1 MGSLWSHASS
11 HTNGRWTGRVDCWG
25 RPCTDLS
32 GLSLKQRYHVPTASG
47 PISVVVCGDQDK
59 PALLTYPD
67 VGLNCKNLHPYP
79 NPCSLTLWPSELG
92 FFSSHHGSLL
102 DFMMHHERLLH
113 CWKIVLSDWRFGSQE
128 GLQISS
134 FLFWNVECS
143 LMHELRWCLAHR
155 ESSMYSDSHFFCFVS
170 FADVSCFEG
179 LFSYPEA
186 SSVLYHN
193 FCIYHVDVLGHE
205 VSILLYLVV
214 VATVRY
220 QILRKGW
227 QCPKNAVTYH
237 DLKVYVTQWQT
248 VCILSWADW
257 FVQEAGRP
265 STLDVQSC
273 TAVFGARGERTHIAI
288 GML

>member
-1 MGSLWSHASS
+1 MRGCCIVGKECSVIGDLGVKKVCRFPVFFFEMWS
-11 HTNGRWTGRVDCWG
+11 
-25 RPCTDLS
+25 
-32 GLSLKQRYHVPTASG
+32 VPWCMSWDG
-47 PISVVVCGDQDK
+47 V
-59 PALLTYPD
+59 
-67 VGLNCKNLHPYP
+67 
-79 NPCSLTLWPSELG
+79 SLTG
-92 FFSSHHGSLL
+92 
-102 DFMMHHERLLH
+102 
-113 CWKIVLSDWRFGSQE
+113 KVLCT
-128 GLQISS
+128 LNPI
-134 FLFWNVECS
+134 L
-143 LMHELRWCLAHR
+143 
-155 ESSMYSDSHFFCFVS
+155 FCFVS

-193 FCIYHVDVLGHE
+193 FCIYHVDALGHE
-205 VSILLYLVV
+205 VSILFYLVV

-227 QCPKNAVTYH
+227 QCPKNAATYH

-248 VCILSWADW
+248 VCILSSTDW
-257 FVQEAGRP
+257 FVQEAGHP

>member
-1 MGSLWSHASS
+1 MEEEGDSTVITLDMEFGS
-11 HTNGRWTGRVDCWG
+11 WG
-25 RPCTDLS
+25 C
-32 GLSLKQRYHVPTASG
+32 QRYHVPTASG

-67 VGLNCKNLHPYP
+67 VGLNY
-79 NPCSLTLWPSELG
+79 
-92 FFSSHHGSLL
+92 
-102 DFMMHHERLLH
+102 
-113 CWKIVLSDWRFGSQE
+113 
-128 GLQISS
+128 
-134 FLFWNVECS
+134 
-143 LMHELRWCLAHR
+143 
-155 ESSMYSDSHFFCFVS
+155 
-170 FADVSCFEG
+170 VSCFEG

-237 DLKVYVTQWQT
+237 DLKVYVTQ
-248 VCILSWADW
+248 
-257 FVQEAGRP
+257 
-265 STLDVQSC
+265 
-273 TAVFGARGERTHIAI
+273 
-288 GML
+288 